1 MLWCLLFLQTVLCD
15 RTATVNVYNNRKVD
29 GDSEFQVL
37 GNFTGI
43 GSVGSAEGGIRILS
57 SSCGDSEDQLLTHQ
71 KDWVGVLYLTT
82 VTNDDHIDIDK
93 PCCSFVD
100 RVKEVMLFGA
110 SALIIL
116 ANVDT
121 QMWMQLDVSQ
131 LFTKPI
137 VFINETKYVNK
148 FMNSLQRAGKSF
160 LVKISYN
167 VSYYDLKSISTITL
181 WSTCGRARG
190 GGYWG
195 TVCFGDHASNSQVTY
210 SNWLYIVLSGLFIC
224 ALLLMVRSPHLFRNP
239 MYDADDIDV
248 ALQDLTIKVLS
259 KMKTRCYSHKKR
271 KHREN
276 EGEPTCSICL
286 ERYFPKQVIRVLPCS
301 HEYHTKCVD
310 EWLIK
315 QRTCP
320 LCKLNIID
328 HQFGQ
333 VKVDS

>member
-167 VSYYDLKSISTITL
+167 VSYYDLK
-181 WSTCGRARG
+181 
-190 GGYWG
+190 
-195 TVCFGDHASNSQVTY
+195 VTY